1 MSTTYEDLIAKAGG
15 AKLSQLLGGF
25 AAPHRKFSIAL
36 LRANMSGAPVTVNA
50 AFAVRAL
57 TTGDEEDAHA
67 EAIKFLLTKGA
78 HQREDLIG
86 DSGDSVLRAELMVQ
100 LMARALVDPD
110 KPTTPVGD
118 AGLIR
123 GLLFADEL
131 EVCFREYLDF
141 QAERSPIRS
150 LRTRAE
156 LDEVIAALGKGRT
169 GEINLQRFD
178 VVSLCSMV
186 RTLAVSVA
194 TLTRPNS
201 SDTSPPNE
209 SQTTSSETGSE
220 KPPITIS
227 ED

>member
-1 MSTTYEDLIAKAGG
+1 MGTAYEDLIAKAGG
-15 AKLSQLLGGF
+15 PKLSQLLGGF
-25 AAPHRKFSIAL
+25 SAPHRRFPLAM
-36 LRANMSGAPVTVNA
+36 LRATATGAPHTVNA
-50 AFAVRAL
+50 TFAVRAL

-110 KPTTPVGD
+110 KPTVPVGD
-118 AGLIR
+118 AALIR

-156 LDEVIAALGKGRT
+156 LDEVIAALGKGQT
-169 GEINLQRFD
+169 AAINLQRYD
-178 VVSLCSMV
+178 VISLCSMV
-186 RTLAVSVA
+186 RTLAVSVS

-201 SDTSPPNE
+201 SDTSPPNG
-209 SQTTSSETGSE
+209 SPPISSETEIE
-220 KPPITIS
+220 KPPIVIS

>member
-1 MSTTYEDLIAKAGG
+1 MGTAYEDLIAKAGG

-25 AAPHRKFSIAL
+25 APPHRKFTIDL
-36 LRANMSGAPVTVNA
+36 LRATATGVPVTVNA

-57 TTGDEEDAHA
+57 STGDEEDAHA
-67 EAIKFLLTKGA
+67 EAVKFLLGKGA

-86 DSGDSVLRAELMVQ
+86 TTGDSVLQAELMVQ

-118 AGLIR
+118 AALIR

-156 LDEVIAALGKGRT
+156 LDEVLAALGKGRT
-169 GEINLQRFD
+169 GETNLQRYD

-194 TLTRPNS
+194 TLTRPNF

-209 SQTTSSETGSE
+209 SPLTSSETPSE
-220 KPPITIS
+220 KPPMTIS
-227 ED
+227 GD